1 MCGILL
7 ALCAARLVNQRPAG
21 GDSVQITQKMRL
33 PGGDID
39 ICIVCSALIHKEWLI
54 IQMARRRI
62 IKPRQRW
69 TNQPTHSPQ
78 FQLSVP
84 PGGGVCTSDINDMT
98 PCLVADY
105 IISLHTSHCLQH
117 CSTADTA
124 GALLQT
130 SLDPARDTRGHLAS
144 GPADLNIFL
153 MSNMSMFQKIAK
165 IIYRSS
171 A

>member
-1 MCGILL
+1 MRGYSSGVREYFSSL
-7 ALCAARLVNQRPAG
+7 RVKFNV
-21 GDSVQITQKMRL
+21 SVYRRKATF
-33 PGGDID
+33 
-39 ICIVCSALIHKEWLI
+39 I
-54 IQMARRRI
+54 IQRARRI

-69 TNQPTHSPQ
+69 TTQSTHSAAQ

-84 PGGGVCTSDINDMT
+84 PVGGVCMSDINDMT

-144 GPADLNIFL
+144 GPPDLNIFL

>member
-117 CSTADTA
+117 CRHGWCTSAD
-124 GALLQT
+124 Q
-130 SLDPARDTRGHLAS
+130 S
-144 GPADLNIFL
+144 GPGAGYPGTPGIWPPRFKYLSHVEYEHVSKNCKNYL
-153 MSNMSMFQKIAK
+153 
-165 IIYRSS
+165 
-171 A
+171 

>member
-1 MCGILL
+1 
-7 ALCAARLVNQRPAG
+7 
-21 GDSVQITQKMRL
+21 
-33 PGGDID
+33 
-39 ICIVCSALIHKEWLI
+39 
-54 IQMARRRI
+54 MARRRI

-117 CSTADTA
+117 FSTADR
-124 GALLQT
+124 LQT
-130 SLDPARDTRGHLAS
+130 DGWCTS
-144 GPADLNIFL
+144 ADLSAPGQGYPGTPGIWPPNLNIFL
-153 MSNMSMFQKIAK
+153 TSNMSMFQKKCAP
-165 IIYRSS
+165 II
-171 A
+171 

>member
-1 MCGILL
+1 MMEFDIFTIRRLL
-7 ALCAARLVNQRPAG
+7 FMNSPCVESSQRCVPPDWSISGRPVAMVSRLHR
-21 GDSVQITQKMRL
+21 KW
-33 PGGDID
+33 GGDID

-117 CSTADTA
+117 CSTAA
-124 GALLQT
+124 LQT
-130 SLDPARDTRGHLAS
+130 RLVHFCRPVWTRPGIPGDTWHLA
-144 GPADLNIFL
+144 PPI
-153 MSNMSMFQKIAK
+153 
-165 IIYRSS
+165 
-171 A
+171 